1 MGTNGCLPTQQS
13 ATWNEPGEGQKR
25 STLAALVGDIKAI
38 FVACVLD
45 AN

>member
-1 MGTNGCLPTQQS
+1 MAVCQRSNQPQGMSGARC
-13 ATWNEPGEGQKR
+13 GKR